1 MSKLPG
7 NGKPAVLA
15 VALVTTALLAGC
27 AGSDVEISGPGFQL
41 GGNKNKK
48 EAKVPDRAP
57 LLVPPDRARLPE
69 PAPEQPQAVAA
80 QPNWPNDPDLVR
92 KSEEEEK
99 LAKKSEYEDKGDWSG
114 KGGADEFDKLGDPL
128 ERKETGIL
136 NRALEK
142 MRN

>member
-1 MSKLPG
+1 MRNSPG
-7 NGKPAVLA
+7 IMKRAIMATGLASAVL
-15 VALVTTALLAGC
+15 LGGC
-27 AGSDVEISGPGFQL
+27 AGSDVEISGPGFQI
-41 GGNKNKK
+41 GGNKSKK
-48 EAKVPDRAP
+48 EARVPDRAP

-69 PAPEQPQAVAA
+69 PVPEQPQAVAA

-114 KGGADEFDKLGDPL
+114 KGGAREFDKLGDSM

-136 NRALEK
+136 QGVIDK
-142 MRN
+142 MQ